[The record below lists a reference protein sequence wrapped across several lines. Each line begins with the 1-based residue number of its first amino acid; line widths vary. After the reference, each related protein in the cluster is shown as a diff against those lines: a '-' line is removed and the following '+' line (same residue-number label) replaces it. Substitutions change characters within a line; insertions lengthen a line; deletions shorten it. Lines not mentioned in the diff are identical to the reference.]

1 MSGRHQELSTEALS
15 RLPTLDLGEL
25 RELWCQLYKTET
37 APRLS
42 REVLVR
48 AVAYRMQEVASGG
61 PRLEFAAPTPPDRA
75 GTAANRTSQDISSA
89 KTGNPVD
96 ARVAGSKPRGA
107 GAR

>member
-42 REVLVR
+42 RELLMR

>member
-1 MSGRHQELSTEALS
+1 MSGRHRKRSTEALS

-107 GAR
+107 GA